1 MSFKIDFEITD
12 EYIAETKEMLNRYYN
27 LEVDEAFVE
36 RVIRSDKYLAAE
48 IFESGG
54 CTDTF
59 TREMTI
65 DAVTRELL
73 GKAKYW
79 PSNSDK
85 ESEVQEFYKDLKEAC
100 EKNNLKFNV
109 DL

>member
-12 EYIAETKEMLNRYYN
+12 EYIAETKKMLNRYYN
-27 LEVDEAFVE
+27 LEVDEEFVE

-54 CTDTF
+54 CVDTF

-65 DAVTRELL
+65 DAVVKELL
-73 GKAKYW
+73 GDDLCW

-85 ESEVQEFYKDLKEAC
+85 ESEIQEFYKELKEAC
-100 EKNNLKFNV
+100 EKNNIKFNI